1 MPRWCNVH
9 KQDPR
14 LILVR
19 QLGISFLPN
28 LAHIALHM
36 VKVNHTQTIQP
47 TAILLSPH
55 AHFCSL
61 LASKLIFEYLIRLVV
76 RGNEYHKR
84 QSFLFLVVGIL
95 VASFQRLSGLFYKS
109 LSSGRP
115 DERPEL
121 FYCNYFGW

>member
-9 KQDPR
+9 KQNPG

-47 TAILLSPH
+47 TAFLLSPH
-55 AHFCSL
+55 AHLGSL
-61 LASKLIFEYLIRLVV
+61 LASKLVFEYLNRIIV
-76 RGNEYHKR
+76 RGNENHKR
-84 QSFLFLVVGIL
+84 QGFLFLIVGIL
-95 VASFQRLSGLFYKS
+95 VASFQRLSGLFNKS
-109 LSSGRP
+109 LSSGHP

-121 FYCNYFGW
+121 FGCNYFGW